1 MASESQKYAE
11 AMYDRLVDALP
22 GDWDLET
29 KELIGQAFL
38 AGMAE
43 YPDVLQRLKSSSL
56 IESDYFD
63 DHEDQPGDEPGDRII
78 EGNRYRIRIK
88 TSKRK

>member
-1 MASESQKYAE
+1 MENNLEYAK

-22 GDWDLET
+22 GDWDIET

-38 AGMAE
+38 AGMVE
-43 YPDVLQRLKSSSL
+43 FPDILQRLKSSSL

-63 DHEDQPGDEPGDRII
+63 DVNDEPGDRII
-78 EGNRYRIRIK
+78 EGNRYRIRVR

>member
-1 MASESQKYAE
+1 MASNLEWAT
-11 AMYDRLVDALP
+11 AMYDRLVDGLP
-22 GDWDLET
+22 GDWGLET

-43 YPDVLQRLKSSSL
+43 YPDVLNRLKSSSL

-63 DHEDQPGDEPGDRII
+63 DQDDEPEERVV

-88 TSKRK
+88 TSKR

>member
-1 MASESQKYAE
+1 MENNLEYAK

-22 GDWDLET
+22 GDWDIET

-43 YPDVLQRLKSSSL
+43 YPDILKRLKSSSL

-63 DHEDQPGDEPGDRII
+63 DDNDEPGDRII
-78 EGNRYRIRIK
+78 EGNRYRIRVR

>member
-1 MASESQKYAE
+1 MVSESQKYAE

-22 GDWDLET
+22 ISWDLET

-38 AGMAE
+38 SGLAT
-43 YPDVLQRLKSSSL
+43 YPDILQKLKSSSL
-56 IESDYFD
+56 LESDYFD
-63 DHEDQPGDEPGDRII
+63 EQGEEPEERVI

-88 TSKRK
+88 TSSRK

>member
-1 MASESQKYAE
+1 MENNLEYAK

-38 AGMAE
+38 AGMVE
-43 YPDVLQRLKSSSL
+43 FPDILQRLKSSSL

-63 DHEDQPGDEPGDRII
+63 DDNDEPGDRII
-78 EGNRYRIRIK
+78 EGNRYRIRVR

>member
-1 MASESQKYAE
+1 MASNLDWAT
-11 AMYDRLVDALP
+11 AMYDRLIDGLP

-43 YPDVLQRLKSSSL
+43 YPDILNRLKSSSL

-63 DHEDQPGDEPGDRII
+63 DQGDEPEERVV

-88 TSKRK
+88 TSRRQ

>member
-1 MASESQKYAE
+1 
-11 AMYDRLVDALP
+11 MYDRLIDGLP

-63 DHEDQPGDEPGDRII
+63 DQGDEHEERVV

-88 TSKRK
+88 TSRRQ

>member
-1 MASESQKYAE
+1 MASNLDWAN
-11 AMYDRLVDALP
+11 AMYDRVVDALP
-22 GDWDLET
+22 VSWDLET

-63 DHEDQPGDEPGDRII
+63 DQGDEPEERVV
-78 EGNRYRIRIK
+78 EGNRYQIRIK
-88 TSKRK
+88 IGKLR

>member
-1 MASESQKYAE
+1 MASNLEWAT
-11 AMYDRLVDALP
+11 AMYDRLVDGLP

-38 AGMAE
+38 AGMLE
-43 YPDVLQRLKSSSL
+43 YPDILMRLKSSSL
-56 IESDYFD
+56 IESDYF
-63 DHEDQPGDEPGDRII
+63 EDEGDEPGDRIV
-78 EGNRYRIRIK
+78 EGNRYRISIK

>member
-1 MASESQKYAE
+1 MASNLDWAN
-11 AMYDRLVDALP
+11 AMYDRVVDALP

-29 KELIGQAFL
+29 KELIGQCFL

-43 YPDVLQRLKSSSL
+43 YPDILKRLKSSSL

-63 DHEDQPGDEPGDRII
+63 DDNDEPGDRII
-78 EGNRYRIRIK
+78 EGNRYRIRVR

>member
-1 MASESQKYAE
+1 MASNLDWAN
-11 AMYDRLVDALP
+11 AMYDRLVDGLP

-43 YPDVLQRLKSSSL
+43 YPDVLNRLKSSSL

-63 DHEDQPGDEPGDRII
+63 DQEEEAGDEPGDRII
-78 EGNRYRIRIK
+78 EGNRYRIRIT
-88 TSKRK
+88 TSKRQ

>member
-1 MASESQKYAE
+1 MASNLDWAN
-11 AMYDRLVDALP
+11 AMYDRLIDGLP
-22 GDWDLET
+22 GDWDLES

-38 AGMAE
+38 AGLAE
-43 YPDVLQRLKSSSL
+43 YPDILQRLKSSSL

-63 DHEDQPGDEPGDRII
+63 NDDDEPGDRII

-88 TSKRK
+88 TSTRK

>member
-1 MASESQKYAE
+1 MASERQKFAE

-38 AGMAE
+38 SGLAT
-43 YPDVLQRLKSSSL
+43 YPDILQKLKSSSL
-56 IESDYFD
+56 LESDYFD
-63 DHEDQPGDEPGDRII
+63 DHDEEPEDRII
-78 EGNRYRIRIK
+78 EGNRYRIYIK

>member
-1 MASESQKYAE
+1 MASNLDWAN
-11 AMYDRLVDALP
+11 AMYDRLIDGLP
-22 GDWDLET
+22 GSWDLET

-43 YPDVLQRLKSSSL
+43 YPDVLNRLKSSSL
-56 IESDYFD
+56 IESDYFNNNG
-63 DHEDQPGDEPGDRII
+63 EEPEDRII

-88 TSKRK
+88 TSSRK

>member
-1 MASESQKYAE
+1 MASNLDWAN
-11 AMYDRLVDALP
+11 AMYDRVVDALP

-63 DHEDQPGDEPGDRII
+63 DQGDEPEERVV

-88 TSKRK
+88 TSKRQ

>member
-1 MASESQKYAE
+1 MATNLDWAG
-11 AMYDRLVDALP
+11 AMYEQLVDVLP
-22 GDWDLET
+22 GDWDRET
-29 KELIGQAFL
+29 VELIGQAFL
-38 AGMAE
+38 AGMAK
-43 YPDVLQRLKSSSL
+43 YPDILNRLKSSSL

-63 DHEDQPGDEPGDRII
+63 DDEEQSGDEPGDRII

>member
-1 MASESQKYAE
+1 MASNLDWAN
-11 AMYDRLVDALP
+11 AMYDRLIDGLP

-63 DHEDQPGDEPGDRII
+63 DQGEEPEDRII
-78 EGNRYRIRIK
+78 EGHRYRIRIK
-88 TSKRK
+88 TSSRR

>member
-1 MASESQKYAE
+1 MASNLDWAN
-11 AMYDRLVDALP
+11 AMYDRLVDGLP

-43 YPDVLQRLKSSSL
+43 YPDVMHRLKSSSL

-63 DHEDQPGDEPGDRII
+63 FHEEQPGDEPGDRII
-78 EGNRYRIRIK
+78 EGNRYRIRIT

>member
-22 GDWDLET
+22 VFWDLET

-38 AGMAE
+38 SGLAT
-43 YPDVLQRLKSSSL
+43 YPDILERLKSSSL
-56 IESDYFD
+56 LESDYF
-63 DHEDQPGDEPGDRII
+63 EDQGEEPEGRII
-78 EGNRYRIRIK
+78 EGHRYRIRIK

>member
-1 MASESQKYAE
+1 MASNLDWAN
-11 AMYDRLVDALP
+11 AMYDRLIDGLP

-43 YPDVLQRLKSSSL
+43 YPDILQRLKSSSL
-56 IESDYFD
+56 LESDYFD
-63 DHEDQPGDEPGDRII
+63 NQDKEPEDRII
-78 EGNRYRIRIK
+78 EGHRYRIRIK
-88 TSKRK
+88 TSSRK

>member
-1 MASESQKYAE
+1 MASNLEWAT
-11 AMYDRLVDALP
+11 AMYDRLVDGLP
-22 GDWDLET
+22 GDWGLET

-63 DHEDQPGDEPGDRII
+63 DEEEQSGDDPGDRII
-78 EGNRYRIRIK
+78 EGNRYRIRIT

>member
-1 MASESQKYAE
+1 MASNLDWAN
-11 AMYDRLVDALP
+11 AMYDRLIDGLP

-29 KELIGQAFL
+29 RELIGQAFL

-63 DHEDQPGDEPGDRII
+63 DQGDEPEERVV

-88 TSKRK
+88 TSRRK

>member
-1 MASESQKYAE
+1 MASNLDWAQ

-22 GDWDLET
+22 GDWDLAS

-63 DHEDQPGDEPGDRII
+63 DQDDEPEERVA

>member
-1 MASESQKYAE
+1 MASNLDWAT
-11 AMYDRLVDALP
+11 AMYDRLVDGLP

-38 AGMAE
+38 AGMLE
-43 YPDVLQRLKSSSL
+43 YPDILMRLKSSSL

-63 DHEDQPGDEPGDRII
+63 DDDEQPEDRII
-78 EGNRYRIRIK
+78 EGNRYRIRIT
-88 TSKRK
+88 TSQRK

>member
-1 MASESQKYAE
+1 MASNLDWAN
-11 AMYDRLVDALP
+11 AMYDRVVDALP

-63 DHEDQPGDEPGDRII
+63 DRGDEPEDRII
-78 EGNRYRIRIK
+78 EGHRYRIRIK
-88 TSKRK
+88 TSSRK

>member
-1 MASESQKYAE
+1 MENNLEYAK

-22 GDWDLET
+22 GDWDIET

-38 AGMAE
+38 AGMVE
-43 YPDVLQRLKSSSL
+43 FPDILQRLKSSSL

-63 DHEDQPGDEPGDRII
+63 DDNDEPGDRII
-78 EGNRYRIRIK
+78 EGNRYRIRVR

>member
-1 MASESQKYAE
+1 MASNLDWAN
-11 AMYDRLVDALP
+11 AMYDRLVDGLP
-22 GDWDLET
+22 VSWDLET

-63 DHEDQPGDEPGDRII
+63 DQGDEPEERVV

-88 TSKRK
+88 TSKRQ

>member
-1 MASESQKYAE
+1 MPSENQKYAE

-22 GDWDLET
+22 VSWDLET

-38 AGMAE
+38 SGLAT
-43 YPDVLQRLKSSSL
+43 YPDILERLKSSSL
-56 IESDYFD
+56 LESDYF
-63 DHEDQPGDEPGDRII
+63 EDQGEEPEERVI

-88 TSKRK
+88 TSSRK

>member
-22 GDWDLET
+22 VFWDFET

-38 AGMAE
+38 SGLAT
-43 YPDVLQRLKSSSL
+43 YPDLLQKLKSSSL
-56 IESDYFD
+56 LESDYF
-63 DHEDQPGDEPGDRII
+63 EDQGEEPEERVI

-88 TSKRK
+88 TSSRK

>member
-1 MASESQKYAE
+1 MGNNLHYAQ

-22 GDWDLET
+22 GDWDIET

-43 YPDVLQRLKSSSL
+43 YPDILNQLKSSSL

-63 DHEDQPGDEPGDRII
+63 NDSYEPGDRII

>member
-1 MASESQKYAE
+1 MASNLDWAQ

-22 GDWDLET
+22 GDWDLAS

-63 DHEDQPGDEPGDRII
+63 DQDDEPEERVV

>member
-1 MASESQKYAE
+1 MENNLQYAQT
-11 AMYDRLVDALP
+11 MYDRLVDALP
-22 GDWDLET
+22 GDWDIET

-43 YPDVLQRLKSSSL
+43 YPDILNQLKSSSL

-63 DHEDQPGDEPGDRII
+63 DQEDEPEERVV

-88 TSKRK
+88 TSRRK

>member
-1 MASESQKYAE
+1 MASNLNVAK
-11 AMYDRLVDALP
+11 AMFDRLIDALP

-38 AGMAE
+38 AGLAE
-43 YPDVLQRLKSSSL
+43 YPDILQHLKSSSL

-63 DHEDQPGDEPGDRII
+63 EQGDEFEERVV

>member
-22 GDWDLET
+22 VSWDLES

-38 AGMAE
+38 SGLAT
-43 YPDVLQRLKSSSL
+43 YPDILERLKSSSL
-56 IESDYFD
+56 LESDYF
-63 DHEDQPGDEPGDRII
+63 EDQGEESEDRII
-78 EGNRYRIRIK
+78 EGDRYRIRIK
-88 TSKRK
+88 TSSRK

>member
-1 MASESQKYAE
+1 MENNLQYAQ

-22 GDWDLET
+22 GDWDIET

-43 YPDVLQRLKSSSL
+43 YPDILNQLKSSSL

-63 DHEDQPGDEPGDRII
+63 DPEYPREVKGKHWRMV
-78 EGNRYRIRIK
+78 IRK
-88 TSKRK
+88 GKASKV